1 MIKWEFGLGT
11 LEARRDFFPTNIKKQ
26 CEGERDAEV
35 DAQNVCLDD
44 SAKANSSLKISKA
57 LDETAAR
64 SLWRSTDD
72 NIDQPTKQIN
82 TDT

>member
-1 MIKWEFGLGT
+1 MGVIGLGT
-11 LEARRDFFPTNIKKQ
+11 LEARRGIFPTNIKKQ
-26 CEGERDAEV
+26 GEGERDVKA
-35 DAQNVCLDD
+35 DAQDVCLDG

-64 SLWRSTDD
+64 SRWRSTHN